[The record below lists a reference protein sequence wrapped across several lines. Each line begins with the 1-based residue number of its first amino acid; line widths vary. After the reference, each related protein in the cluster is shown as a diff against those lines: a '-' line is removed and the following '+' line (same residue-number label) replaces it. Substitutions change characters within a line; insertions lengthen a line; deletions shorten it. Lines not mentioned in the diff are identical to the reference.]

1 MLEADVVRL
10 ALGPLFVVCLAV
22 IFYLRKRRAARL
34 LMTIGCLH
42 VLGGLWLGREY
53 LARIG
58 REGFFGEADS
68 SLAEIPS
75 RTERELVFWF
85 LLWGVF
91 AFLLGQLLS
100 WAETHGKR
108 PPAYFGWEL
117 VLISLAAAALAPKD
131 GFWLVLIPAFM
142 LTRSPKD
149 SEANAAKSGG

>member
-10 ALGPLFVVCLAV
+10 ALGPMFLICLAV
-22 IFYLRKRRAARL
+22 IFYLRKRKAARL
-34 LMTIGCLH
+34 LMAIGCLH
-42 VLGGLWLGREY
+42 VLGGVWLGREY

-68 SLAEIPS
+68 ALGRIPS

-100 WAETHGKR
+100 WAETQGKR

-117 VLISLAAAALAPKD
+117 MLISLAAAALAPKD

-142 LTRSPKD
+142 LAGSSKG
-149 SEANAAKSGG
+149 SEANAAKSVE